1 MNSHKIAVVTD
12 STAYIPAEALGDLN
26 VPIIPLWLIWG
37 DERFRDGVDIDPP
50 AFYRRL
56 QKAKTLPTTSQP
68 SAGEFVEFFRRVAAE
83 SNTDTIVGA
92 YISSGLSGTIASAE
106 AAKAQIPELNI
117 TIIDSLGASMSLGF
131 VALAAARAAATG
143 KPLNEVIAAAE
154 EVRDQVHILFAVDT
168 LEYLHRGGRI
178 GGAKRLLGTA
188 LKIRPLLH
196 LEGGHIEPLA
206 QVRTKRKAIAQMLD
220 IVEERLG
227 GRQMGEASIL
237 EAGNPEEGKVVAQQV
252 KERFGISTVYHAMV
266 SPAIGTHVGPG
277 TVGIAFYAAAPD

>member
-12 STAYIPAEALGDLN
+12 STAYIPAEALGGLN

-50 AFYRRL
+50 TFYRRL

-83 SNTDTIVGA
+83 SNTDTIVGV
-92 YISSGLSGTIASAE
+92 YISSGLSGTIPSAE
-106 AAKAQIPELNI
+106 MAKAQLPELNI
-117 TIIDSLGASMSLGF
+117 TTIDSLGASMSLGF

-154 EVRDQVHILFAVDT
+154 EVRDQVHIIFAVDT

-188 LKIRPLLH
+188 LKIKPLLH

>member
-1 MNSHKIAVVTD
+1 MSSQKIAVVTD
-12 STAYIPAEALGDLN
+12 STAYIPEEALDGLSIP
-26 VPIIPLWLIWG
+26 VIPLWLIWG
-37 DERFRDGVDIDPP
+37 DEHFRDGVDIDPP
-50 AFYRRL
+50 TFYRRL

-83 SNTDTIVGA
+83 SNTDTIVGV
-92 YISSGLSGTIASAE
+92 YISSGLSGTVASAE

-131 VALAAARAAATG
+131 VALAAARAATTG

-188 LKIRPLLH
+188 LKIKPLLH

-227 GRQMGEASIL
+227 GRQMGEVSIL

-277 TVGIAFYAAAPD
+277 TVGIAFYAER